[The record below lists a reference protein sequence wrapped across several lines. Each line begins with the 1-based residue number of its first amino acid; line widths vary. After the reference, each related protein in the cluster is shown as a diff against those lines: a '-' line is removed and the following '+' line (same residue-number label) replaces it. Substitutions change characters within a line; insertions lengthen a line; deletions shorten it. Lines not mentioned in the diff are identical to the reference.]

1 MSYVGF
7 VNYNSGGN
15 TPIAHTLYGKC
26 DTQAGTAA
34 KTVSLSNFDKL
45 LDGVTIKIKFTYA
58 NTVNSPTL
66 NINSTGAKA
75 IQKASGSPVAAA
87 DSWKAGQVVSFT
99 YDNTAGAWIMNDFRD
114 YASTSA
120 PGIVKLESTPTFN
133 LTTKGTGGSTSN
145 VVTTSGLYAAYD
157 NLLGAIGTETLNSG
171 FGSNV
176 SIKAAINS
184 LYTTCFGADFYE
196 SFNARYSG
204 FELSS
209 TVATT
214 GNNGAL
220 WNSIK
225 GNIKGIGDYFW
236 IKLNNV
242 NVKCRIA
249 GRNIYKE
256 CGNTILGDHYI
267 IVTDTAFQN
276 AAYYPANDTSGD
288 TKSSGNT
295 SSKSAFL
302 GSDIWNSTLG
312 ANPSTGAAV
321 TTKGINQTLYSI
333 FGSAL
338 IKYSDMSTNTINS
351 TAASAAGA
359 GWTGSSNAWEW
370 HDCYA
375 TLLNECE
382 VFGDPIFSSSGYD
395 IGIKK
400 AQLPLF
406 TLNPELIVLR
416 DSSGSR
422 MLYWLKNVAS
432 DRNFCNCNGTG
443 FAAADGASASV
454 GLRLEFLLSI

>member
-75 IQKASGSPVAAA
+75 IQKASGTAVAAA

-133 LTTKGTGGSTSN
+133 LTAKGNGGSTSN

-184 LYTTCFGADFYE
+184 LYTTCSNIGNREFVAGEWVTCTY
-196 SFNARYSG
+196 YSPNQLEGTLTVPVTPPG
-204 FELSS
+204 FSYRLAC
-209 TVATT
+209 VC
-214 GNNGAL
+214 NL
-220 WNSIK
+220 V
-225 GNIKGIGDYFW
+225 F
-236 IKLNNV
+236 
-242 NVKCRIA
+242 
-249 GRNIYKE
+249 
-256 CGNTILGDHYI
+256 NTIEQ
-267 IVTDTAFQN
+267 VTLQGKMNSKFLR
-276 AAYYPANDTSGD
+276 TSD
-288 TKSSGNT
+288 FK
-295 SSKSAFL
+295 
-302 GSDIWNSTLG
+302 IR
-312 ANPSTGAAV
+312 V
-321 TTKGINQTLYSI
+321 
-333 FGSAL
+333 
-338 IKYSDMSTNTINS
+338 
-351 TAASAAGA
+351 
-359 GWTGSSNAWEW
+359 
-370 HDCYA
+370 
-375 TLLNECE
+375 
-382 VFGDPIFSSSGYD
+382 
-395 IGIKK
+395 
-400 AQLPLF
+400 
-406 TLNPELIVLR
+406 
-416 DSSGSR
+416 
-422 MLYWLKNVAS
+422 
-432 DRNFCNCNGTG
+432 NGTG
-443 FAAADGASASV
+443 FLTSD
-454 GLRLEFLLSI
+454 SIQLFVLYHIFKS